1 MTKGAASPPV
11 TRSRPRRDRT
21 VPLCVIAACASV
33 HSAEYGDADSR
44 DQTEGSLSLR
54 PWRRPGKAIPT
65 LLCTAMEIATPALG
79 LDRVGANIA
88 ACGAGPLLTN
98 PIGDARCS
106 RRSSKQGIYWFH
118 WIHVKSCDG
127 IFKVSNADEPSAADR
142 PQPNQSKDR
151 AGVSG
156 RRYRAGS
163 ANSKGNRKQRKKRK
177 SRACMARAPDLR
189 RCRCNLRLRILR
201 YLRFPFLASMRYPT
215 RHDPCGK
222 GSGETARYGQC
233 IGK

>member
-1 MTKGAASPPV
+1 MFATNPAASIKDAPARLRWLMRMYADRSGSCR
-11 TRSRPRRDRT
+11 TRRLPRIHLAFVM
-21 VPLCVIAACASV
+21 VPLRGGRTMKPQM
-33 HSAEYGDADSR
+33 HAES
-44 DQTEGSLSLR
+44 
-54 PWRRPGKAIPT
+54 PG
-65 LLCTAMEIATPALG
+65 
-79 LDRVGANIA
+79 
-88 ACGAGPLLTN
+88 
-98 PIGDARCS
+98 
-106 RRSSKQGIYWFH
+106 
-118 WIHVKSCDG
+118 
-127 IFKVSNADEPSAADR
+127 AADR

-189 RCRCNLRLRILR
+189 RCRCNLRLRFLR

-222 GSGETARYGQC
+222 RFRRNSALRAVHRKITAGC
-233 IGK
+233 GDLPG

>member
-1 MTKGAASPPV
+1 MAHWCGHQCGPEPMPARPAFAFIPSPLY
-11 TRSRPRRDRT
+11 
-21 VPLCVIAACASV
+21 PLNPPLHLPPYQCSSV
-33 HSAEYGDADSR
+33 F
-44 DQTEGSLSLR
+44 
-54 PWRRPGKAIPT
+54 
-65 LLCTAMEIATPALG
+65 
-79 LDRVGANIA
+79 
-88 ACGAGPLLTN
+88 PLLGSERRTHAGLAMN
-98 PIGDARCS
+98 RQAADMAHDAVGTWARSVRMRRLVRAVRCIS
-106 RRSSKQGIYWFH
+106 ARFAA
-118 WIHVKSCDG
+118 IHR
-127 IFKVSNADEPSAADR
+127 VSNADVPSAADR

-189 RCRCNLRLRILR
+189 RCRCNLRFCVICGSLSLLRCDTPR
-201 YLRFPFLASMRYPT
+201 AMTLA
-215 RHDPCGK
+215 GK